1 MTEQP
6 PTGETR
12 TAEYRI
18 EDLAHLSG
26 ATVRTIRA
34 YQDRGLLPRP
44 ERRGRAN
51 VYGDAHLAR
60 LRQITDLLDRG
71 YTLASIKEL
80 LEAWDA
86 GRDLGGVL
94 GLVAEIDGPWTD
106 EEASRISRTELN
118 AAFGGSPDETALAE
132 AVELGVL
139 ERIPGRVGEFLVPS
153 PQELAVAAELHSAGV
168 PLTAISRHLREV
180 RGQVEHIAARF
191 LDFTTEHVFQQFL
204 DHPPTEAEAAEAA
217 TLVRRLRPLAQQTID
232 AELARAMRTL
242 ATRYLRHHLSEA
254 LPTGARRPTGTAA
267 GAGAE
272 AGAEAAGEAGA
283 AAGAGAGPG
292 AGAGAGTGAGAAAG
306 AGAEAEPGAGAGSVP
321 TPRAASGLPPAT
333 LPAPGPVAAPRT
345 AAAPAPH
352 PAADP
357 AADPETVLLPAG
369 AVQAVRDL
377 VGTENTAAFI
387 AAAAHREVQAR
398 TMDALVAGGTG
409 TSSDTGAGTGCGT
422 ASAGDAGST

>member
-6 PTGETR
+6 PTG
-12 TAEYRI
+12 EYRI

-51 VYGDAHLAR
+51 VYGDPHLAR
-60 LRQITDLLDRG
+60 LRQIADLLDRG
-71 YTLASIKEL
+71 YSLASIKEL

-86 GRDLGGVL
+86 GLDLGGVL

-106 EEASRISRTELN
+106 EEASRVSRPDLD
-118 AAFGGSPDETALAE
+118 AAFGGSPDEEAIAE

-139 ERIPGRVGEFLVPS
+139 ERIPGEDDAFLVPS

-168 PLTAISRHLREV
+168 PLLAITGHLREV
-180 RGQVEHIAARF
+180 RGEVEHIASRF
-191 LDFTTEHVFQQFL
+191 LDFTTEHVFQPFL

-217 TLVRRLRPLAQQTID
+217 ALVRRLRPLAQQTID

-254 LPTGARRPTGTAA
+254 LP
-267 GAGAE
+267 AE
-272 AGAEAAGEAGA
+272 ALGSDEARALASAA
-283 AAGAGAGPG
+283 AAGAGRAP
-292 AGAGAGTGAGAAAG
+292 AGAPPSEAGS
-306 AGAEAEPGAGAGSVP
+306 GSVP
-321 TPRAASGLPPAT
+321 GPRSVPGPPPSVPTA
-333 LPAPGPVAAPRT
+333 APGPVTDPRT
-345 AAAPAPH
+345 APGPGTV
-352 PAADP
+352 
-357 AADPETVLLPAG
+357 PETVLLPAE
-369 AVQAVRDL
+369 AVQAVRAL
-377 VGTENTAAFI
+377 VGAEHTAAFI

-398 TMDALVAGGTG
+398 TMDALASGGSGTVPRDGAAGAHPEHRTGTG
-409 TSSDTGAGTGCGT
+409 HRTVNEL
-422 ASAGDAGST
+422 

>member
-6 PTGETR
+6 PRAEYR

-51 VYGDAHLAR
+51 VYGAAHLAR
-60 LRQITDLLDRG
+60 LRQIADLLDRG

-106 EEASRISRTELN
+106 EEASRISRTDLD

-139 ERIPGRVGEFLVPS
+139 ERIPGRDDEYLVPS

-168 PLTAISRHLREV
+168 PLTAISGHLREV

-204 DHPPTEAEAAEAA
+204 DHPPTEAETAEAA
-217 TLVRRLRPLAQQTID
+217 SLVRRLRPLAQQTID

-242 ATRYLRHHLSEA
+242 ATQYLRHHLSEA
-254 LPTGARRPTGTAA
+254 LPAEARRPGGRPAD
-267 GAGAE
+267 AE
-272 AGAEAAGEAGA
+272 AGSSSVGE
-283 AAGAGAGPG
+283 
-292 AGAGAGTGAGAAAG
+292 
-306 AGAEAEPGAGAGSVP
+306 AGAGSVP
-321 TPRAASGLPPAT
+321 APRAAPGLPPVPP
-333 LPAPGPVAAPRT
+333 PAPGPVADSPTETAPPSAPGSVADPRT
-345 AAAPAPH
+345 S
-352 PAADP
+352 ADP
-357 AADPETVLLPAG
+357 AAVPETVLLPAE
-369 AVQAVRDL
+369 AVQAVRAL
-377 VGTENTAAFI
+377 VGAENTAAFI

-398 TMDALVAGGTG
+398 TMDALVAG
-409 TSSDTGAGTGCGT
+409 SSGGGIGIGIGIGIDT
-422 ASAGDAGST
+422 ASHTEDRAGEGE